1 MEGTGD
7 FRADSAGGAKN
18 GRIRNTFAG
27 FSLDRQIL
35 RRYDRRKRGL
45 PYARFRR
52 GGGEPV
58 LSVLERA
65 GCFVAV
71 ILMGYLLRRVHF
83 FEKEDFKVI
92 SKIVIRITLT
102 ASIVVNFSGQTLDYS
117 TLILI
122 PVAFCFG
129 ILMMATGYLLG
140 RGKGREE
147 AVRAAEFLG
156 LQYRQLCDSFC
167 PELPESRQRNGG
179 QPF

>member
-1 MEGTGD
+1 M
-7 FRADSAGGAKN
+7 
-18 GRIRNTFAG
+18 
-27 FSLDRQIL
+27 
-35 RRYDRRKRGL
+35 
-45 PYARFRR
+45 
-52 GGGEPV
+52 

-129 ILMMATGYLLG
+129 ILISSLDLLVKVNG
-140 RGKGREE
+140 FPRRGNLFG
-147 AVRAAEFLG
+147 AFH
-156 LQYRQLCDSFC
+156 
-167 PELPESRQRNGG
+167 
-179 QPF
+179 